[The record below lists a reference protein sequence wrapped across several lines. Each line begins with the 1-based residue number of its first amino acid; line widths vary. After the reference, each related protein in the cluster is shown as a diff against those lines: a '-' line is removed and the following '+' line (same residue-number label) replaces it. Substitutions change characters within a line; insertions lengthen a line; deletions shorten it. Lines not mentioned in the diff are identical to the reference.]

1 MATPA
6 EVREQTGF
14 PTALAAPGR
23 SPEIP
28 ESMDVYG
35 WLVGSW
41 DLEVVRYRGIDV
53 SSRGLT
59 GEVHFGWVL
68 EGWAIQDVWIMPRR
82 ADRTGREEKTQNM
95 YGTTFRMWDPAIQA
109 WRITWK
115 NPLAGH
121 YEEQIGRRIG
131 RDIVQ
136 IGARANG
143 TLTRWKFTEIA
154 PDSFRWTG
162 DALDTDGTTWK
173 PEGEF
178 RATRRR

>member
-1 MATPA
+1 
-6 EVREQTGF
+6 
-14 PTALAAPGR
+14 
-23 SPEIP
+23 
-28 ESMDVYG
+28 MDVYG

-41 DLEVVRYRGIDV
+41 DLEVVRYRGIDI
-53 SSRGLT
+53 SSRGLA

-82 ADRTGREEKTQNM
+82 PDRTGREEKTQNM

-115 NPLAGH
+115 NPVAGH

-131 RDIVQ
+131 QDIVQ

-143 TLTRWKFTEIA
+143 TLTRWMFTEITS
-154 PDSFRWTG
+154 DSFRWLG
-162 DALDTDGTTWK
+162 DALDVDGTTWK

-178 RATRRR
+178 RANRRR

>member
-1 MATPA
+1 MTA
-6 EVREQTGF
+6 QTGHAVDF
-14 PTALAAPGR
+14 HAVLAAAGR
-23 SPEIP
+23 SPEIQ
-28 ESMDVYG
+28 EAEDVYG
-35 WLVGSW
+35 WLCGSW
-41 DLEVVRYRGIDV
+41 DLEVLRYRGIDV
-53 SSRGLT
+53 AKTGLK
-59 GEVHFGWVL
+59 GEVHAGRVL
-68 EGWAIQDVWIMPRR
+68 EGRAVQDVWIMPRR

-121 YEEQIGRRIG
+121 HEEQIGRRIG

-143 TLTRWKFTEIA
+143 TLTRWRFTEIA